1 MISKYTYDEF
11 IKLGANKDTFDA
23 VRQIPEVSFAL
34 DKGGMIAGGICRSIL
49 LGKTTADVVKD
60 FSDIDIF
67 FENSLHLKDYMSS
80 ELIMRTGY
88 RNSRSGICDEFLAQ
102 WFTAKRPSEIKIQI
116 IKKLFNS
123 PEHTL
128 LNFDFTNV
136 RIAVTKDLVYI
147 DDKWFQ
153 VEQEK
158 LLDVKICHSPLL
170 GNRIRKYL
178 NDRDLVDLTEESREI
193 VTTWVIKAVSDSWDD
208 NPFIMSSESKNEFK
222 KLFSNFSARGGLKR
236 HITDTRVFSSS
247 DLIFLINKFVKNVVI
262 NYDTWETKSMD
273 VAIEEIKDRKNEK
286 EAAKSPSATSTD
298 PGNIIAW

>member
-1 MISKYTYDEF
+1 M
-11 IKLGANKDTFDA
+11 
-23 VRQIPEVSFAL
+23 
-34 DKGGMIAGGICRSIL
+34 
-49 LGKTTADVVKD
+49 
-60 FSDIDIF
+60 
-67 FENSLHLKDYMSS
+67 
-80 ELIMRTGY
+80 
-88 RNSRSGICDEFLAQ
+88 
-102 WFTAKRPSEIKIQI
+102 
-116 IKKLFNS
+116 
-123 PEHTL
+123 
-128 LNFDFTNV
+128 
-136 RIAVTKDLVYI
+136 
-147 DDKWFQ
+147 
-153 VEQEK
+153 
-158 LLDVKICHSPLL
+158 KICHSPLL

-286 EAAKSPSATSTD
+286 EAAKSPSAASTD